1 MRIRRAKKDT
11 FRNKIKILNLDEIII
26 FRNKIELNIVEE
38 GTNIYLDSFRSW
50 DLHRK
55 KEGEK
60 EKKELQR
67 ILAKFIVS
75 TKLDRAFQPD

>member
-26 FRNKIELNIVEE
+26 IRNKIELNIVEE

-67 ILAKFIVS
+67 VLAKFIVS

>member
-38 GTNIYLDSFRSW
+38 GTNIYLDSFRS
-50 DLHRK
+50 
-55 KEGEK
+55 
-60 EKKELQR
+60 
-67 ILAKFIVS
+67 
-75 TKLDRAFQPD
+75 

>member
-26 FRNKIELNIVEE
+26 IRNKVELNIVEE

-67 ILAKFIVS
+67 VLAKFIVS

>member
-38 GTNIYLDSFRSW
+38 GTNIYLDSFRAW

-67 ILAKFIVS
+67 VLAKFIVS

>member
-67 ILAKFIVS
+67 VLAKFIVS

>member
-1 MRIRRAKKDT
+1 MRIRRPKKDT

-26 FRNKIELNIVEE
+26 IRNKVELNIVEE

-67 ILAKFIVS
+67 VLAKFIVS

>member
-11 FRNKIKILNLDEIII
+11 FLNKIKILNLDEIII
-26 FRNKIELNIVEE
+26 IRNKIELNIVEE

-67 ILAKFIVS
+67 VLAKFIVS

>member
-26 FRNKIELNIVEE
+26 IRNKIELNIVKE

-67 ILAKFIVS
+67 VLAKFIVS